1 MSDIDVR
8 VDACG
13 LDCPLPLLK
22 AKQALNR
29 MAKGE
34 VLELLAT
41 DAGSQRDFTV
51 FAQQSGN
58 PLLLQEES
66 DGVFRY
72 LLKKN

>member
-8 VDACG
+8 VNACG

-29 MAKGE
+29 MSAGE

-51 FAQQSGN
+51 FARQSGN
-58 PLLLQEES
+58 PLLLQEEQ
-66 DGVFRY
+66 GGIFRY
-72 LLKKN
+72 LLQKN